1 MGVIC
6 GNWFYHL
13 HHIFII
19 NFRTEQMKYLSLTI
33 YLLAMLSG
41 CCMFNKHNAIRQQCL
56 FDETICRTN
65 VQALQDG
72 IDKFYANGG
81 MYIIKD
87 MDSGKTIED
96 TSVNFAT
103 DTVYETYFSKINFEN
118 KTIPERLLNKYINL
132 VKTSGKGLQQKLR
145 DNVTAGTARRADLK
159 DVEVFGI
166 TATTEKD
173 SDKIVITTFL
183 GHLKYE
189 GKNYAFI
196 FVMDEP
202 KGLKRTYGWQS
213 AGWNIVPTA
222 KNIIENIVK

>member
-1 MGVIC
+1 MK
-6 GNWFYHL
+6 HL
-13 HHIFII
+13 S
-19 NFRTEQMKYLSLTI
+19 TLALTI
-33 YLLAMLSG
+33 ILTG
-41 CCMFNKHNAIRQQCL
+41 CCLFGENKTTNQQCN
-56 FDETICRTN
+56 FEKSVCENNIRSFKK
-65 VQALQDG
+65 G
-72 IDKFYANGG
+72 ITKFYADGG

-87 MDSGKTIED
+87 INTGKTLEN
-96 TSVNFAT
+96 TSVGFDENTIYAT
-103 DTVYETYFSKINFEN
+103 NFSKINFEN
-118 KTIPERLLNKYINL
+118 KTTPERLLDKYINL
-132 VKTSGKGLQQKLR
+132 IKTSGKGLHQQLR

>member
-1 MGVIC
+1 MKH
-6 GNWFYHL
+6 FY
-13 HHIFII
+13 
-19 NFRTEQMKYLSLTI
+19 LTI
-33 YLLAMLSG
+33 SLLAILSG
-41 CCMFNKHNAIRQQCL
+41 CCMFNKHNATGQQCL
-56 FDETICRTN
+56 FDETICRKN

-72 IDKFYANGG
+72 IDNFYANGG

-87 MDSGKTIED
+87 MDSGETIED
-96 TSVNFAT
+96 TSVNFAAN
-103 DTVYETYFSKINFEN
+103 TVYETYFSKIKFEN

-145 DNVTAGTARRADLK
+145 DNVTAGTVRRANLK